1 MRKLTPNQIAK
12 TRSGTFAAYLD
23 TLPPEEKRRI
33 KDAERAYVSRRY
45 STGSRPAAA
54 MRDHLQVCEG
64 GALTRKTFLLP

>member
-1 MRKLTPNQIAK
+1 MSTGAKLERNQIAK

-45 STGSRPAAA
+45 SRDSRPAAA
-54 MRDHLQVCEG
+54 MRDHLQVLRAG
-64 GALTRKTFLLP
+64 P